1 MLTFSPSGLLEK
13 KKINSDDYGLL
24 DPTYV
29 SRYLLLAGLL
39 DSYRHHNGSTKKLK
53 VLEVGGFGSM
63 LDKFVDI
70 DLTIIDTLPNAENL
84 QNYIQGDALAM
95 PFENKSFD
103 VVVSSDV
110 LEHIPAESRDIFIK
124 ESARVTKDMLVIA
137 APFNLEGVREAE
149 ISANDFYK
157 QMTGRDH
164 RWLLEHLLDDL
175 PDMRK
180 TISRLEK
187 QDFETG
193 YFSNTALNNWQ
204 LVTRI
209 GFFLSE
215 YSEKQS
221 ESSNFLQII
230 NKYYLDNIMKN
241 DFSKKGYRTFIVASK
256 NHQIDIKEEKDI
268 YSSDLATI
276 FSLLT
281 DAMRSLI

>member
-1 MLTFSPSGLLEK
+1 MLTLSPSGLLERR
-13 KKINSDDYGLL
+13 KINSNDYGLL

-29 SRYLLLAGLL
+29 SRYLILAGLL
-39 DSYRHHNGSTKKLK
+39 DSYRHHNGGSKKLK
-53 VLEVGGFGSM
+53 VLEVGGSGSM

-95 PFENKSFD
+95 PFEDKSFD
-103 VVVSSDV
+103 VVVSCDV
-110 LEHIPAESRDIFIK
+110 LEHIPAASRDIFIK
-124 ESARVTKDMLVIA
+124 ESARVTKDMLVVA
-137 APFNLEGVREAE
+137 APFNLEGVRDAE

-193 YFSNTALNNWQ
+193 HFSNTALNNWQ

-215 YSEKQS
+215 YSEKQAD
-221 ESSNFLQII
+221 SSNFLQSI

-241 DFSKKGYRTFIVASK
+241 DFSKKGYRTFIVASR
-256 NHQIDIKEEKDI
+256 NHQIDIKEEKDV
-268 YSSDLATI
+268 YSDDLATI

-281 DAMRSLI
+281 DAMRSLV